1 MFNCATLT
9 KLASAAALSVALLG
23 CDSSAVTLTGKD
35 AIGVGPVQEDDGVN
49 EKGEV
54 TGLGG
59 RFDTAF
65 PNDGSVSG
73 SIENFVCTQSASFNE
88 GAHLEVGANGL
99 IGTVVGGLL
108 NLISGNALS
117 DVLNSVSDADLAMD
131 LDFKTAAVVTQAV
144 AGFGGA
150 LNSLDVTFHLPEETI
165 IEAEKYAVFAVSF
178 PSSLLELGLFSTLT
192 VTTLLDGEVQEG
204 GVSLDTSAASLL
216 GASTSL
222 VGLTNRYALVG
233 LQVTK
238 PYNSVR
244 LGIGSHFLT
253 IDLGEKL
260 YIHELCTNG
269 RFIEQ
274 QS

>member
-1 MFNCATLT
+1 MNNWDTLT
-9 KLASAAALSVALLG
+9 KLTTAGVLSLALLG

-54 TGLGG
+54 SGLGN

-65 PNDGSVSG
+65 PNDGTVGG
-73 SIENFVCTQSASFNE
+73 SIEGFVCTQSTSFNE
-88 GAHLEVGANGL
+88 GSHLEVGANGL

-108 NLISGNALS
+108 NLLSGNALT
-117 DVLNSVSDADLAMD
+117 DLLNSVSDADLAMD

-150 LNSLDVTFHLPEETI
+150 LNSLDVTFHLPEETVMD
-165 IEAEKYAVFAVSF
+165 AGKYAVFAVSF

-192 VTTLLDGEVQEG
+192 VTTLLDGQVQEG

-216 GASTSL
+216 GASTNL
-222 VGLTNRYALVG
+222 VGLTKRYALVG
-233 LQVTK
+233 LETTK
-238 PYNSVR
+238 PYDSVR
-244 LGIGSHFLT
+244 LGVGSHFLT
-253 IDLGEKL
+253 LDLGEKL
-260 YIHELCTNG
+260 YIHELCTDG
-269 RFIEQ
+269 RIVDQ
-274 QS
+274 AS